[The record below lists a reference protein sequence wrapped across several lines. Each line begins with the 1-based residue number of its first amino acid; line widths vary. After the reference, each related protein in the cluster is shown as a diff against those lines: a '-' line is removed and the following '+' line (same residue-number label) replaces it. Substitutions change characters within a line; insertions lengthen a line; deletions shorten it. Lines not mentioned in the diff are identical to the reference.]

1 MNLCSVSLLIGNV
14 CIAIGA
20 KQQVLNRILLE
31 RLTMFTGL
39 TSQDRSALNRKR
51 KCIIGAWVMGIL
63 FLSAATPALANDS
76 GGPNRGGYKQ
86 VQNIEHYHGNGNY
99 RSRSQRQF
107 DRGMQAG
114 LRDGRHDGYDDG
126 MYGHGYH
133 PKPAYGSRHRSRDFK
148 RGYRR
153 GYRRAYESAF
163 HRAQDERRHKRQHR
177 RPRWSWS
184 FDW

>member
-1 MNLCSVSLLIGNV
+1 
-14 CIAIGA
+14 
-20 KQQVLNRILLE
+20 
-31 RLTMFTGL
+31 MFSRL
-39 TSQDRSALNRKR
+39 TSQDHSASKR
-51 KCIIGAWVMGIL
+51 KHKWTIGAWVMGIL
-63 FLSAATPALANDS
+63 FLSAAAPALANDS
-76 GGPNRGGYKQ
+76 ASPKSGGYRQ

-107 DRGMQAG
+107 ERGMQAG

-133 PKPAYGSRHRSRDFK
+133 PKPAFGSRNRSRSFQK
-148 RGYRR
+148 GYRR

-163 HRAQDERRHKRQHR
+163 HRGQHQRQHDRQHR
-177 RPRWSWS
+177 RRRWIWS